1 MPYALCFLLFMLGL
15 YCAVVKKNMVKIVI
29 GIMVMEYAVN
39 LFLIMLGYRFGGSAP
54 IIDRSQL
61 EAGQVA
67 ASFINNSVDPLPQA
81 LVLTAIVI
89 SLGSLALMIS
99 ICVRTYEKY
108 GTFDITQIRRLKG
121 CPMFGRKGKVAA
133 TFLANLVTIFLLVSA
148 VASIGKSE
156 VYEIGKWSIP
166 LGINLVLDGLS
177 SLMLLAISVV
187 SAAAMLFSARYMEQY
202 TAKAKYLSLFLLM
215 VAGMNGV
222 VLSGDIFNLFVFLEI
237 ASLASYALV
246 GFGCEHE
253 ELEALFVLFA
263 VALVYGNTGTLNM
276 AYISEAIQYS
286 GMNAGLDFALAL
298 FIVGFGLKAALVPF
312 HAWLPDAHPSAP
324 APISAMLSG
333 ILIKTL
339 GIYALARVVFNIFG
353 VSVSVGWLL
362 IVLGLLSMV
371 AGAFLAIGQW
381 DLKRL
386 MAYSSIS
393 QIGYVILGIGLGATL
408 IARGDNLAW
417 ASLAILGGLFHL
429 VNHAV
434 YKSLLF
440 LTSGSVEMSTGTRQL
455 KQMGGLA
462 EKLPITRTTCTVASA
477 SIVGIPPFSG
487 FWSKL
492 ILVIAAVQAQFYW
505 IAAIIVFVSLC
516 TLIMYFSL
524 LWYFWPAY
532 VCLWDCLCWCPA

>member
-1 MPYALCFLLFMLGL
+1 MSIPLPLFIAVPLVMAFLL
-15 YCAVVKKNMVKIVI
+15 
-29 GIMVMEYAVN
+29 
-39 LFLIMLGYRFGGSAP
+39 
-54 IIDRSQL
+54 
-61 EAGQVA
+61 
-67 ASFINNSVDPLPQA
+67 
-81 LVLTAIVI
+81 
-89 SLGSLALMIS
+89 
-99 ICVRTYEKY
+99 
-108 GTFDITQIRRLKG
+108 
-121 CPMFGRKGKVAA
+121 PMFGRKGKTAA
-133 TFLANLVTIFLLVSA
+133 TVLANLVTVLLLVFA

-177 SLMLLAISVV
+177 SLLLLAISVV
-187 SAAAMLFSARYMEQY
+187 SAAAMLFSVRYMEQY
-202 TAKAKYLSLFLLM
+202 TAKPKYLSLFLLM

-253 ELEALFVLFA
+253 ELEASFKYMVLGTIASIFILFA
-263 VALVYGNTGTLNM
+263 IALVYGNTGTLNM
-276 AYISEAIQYS
+276 AYISKAIQSS
-286 GMNAGLDFALAL
+286 GLNAGLKFALAL
-298 FIVGFGLKAALVPF
+298 FIAGFGLKAALVPF

-339 GIYALARVVFNIFG
+339 GVYALARVIFNIFG
-353 VSVSVGWLL
+353 VSVSIGWLL

-381 DLKRL
+381 DIKRL

-408 IARGDNLAW
+408 IARGDNLAY
-417 ASLAILGGLFHL
+417 ASLAILAGLFHL

-440 LTSGSVEMSTGTRQL
+440 LTSGSIEMSTGTRQL
-455 KQMGGLA
+455 KEMGGLA
-462 EKLPITRTTCTVASA
+462 EKLPLTRITCTIASA
-477 SIVGIPPFSG
+477 SIVGVPPFSG

-492 ILVIAAVQAQFYW
+492 ILIIAAVQAQFYW

-516 TLIMYFSL
+516 TLIMYL
-524 LWYFWPAY
+524 KVQRY
-532 VCLWDCLCWCPA
+532 VFLGELPENLRQVKEHKGSMLVAMVFLACLCVLMGLLVLVPCLKESILDPAVKVLTDGLDYYSAIIKM

>member
-1 MPYALCFLLFMLGL
+1 MSIPLPLFIAVPLVVAFLL
-15 YCAVVKKNMVKIVI
+15 
-29 GIMVMEYAVN
+29 
-39 LFLIMLGYRFGGSAP
+39 
-54 IIDRSQL
+54 
-61 EAGQVA
+61 
-67 ASFINNSVDPLPQA
+67 
-81 LVLTAIVI
+81 
-89 SLGSLALMIS
+89 
-99 ICVRTYEKY
+99 
-108 GTFDITQIRRLKG
+108 
-121 CPMFGRKGKVAA
+121 PMFGRKGKTAA
-133 TFLANLVTIFLLVSA
+133 TVLANLVTISLLVFA
-148 VASIGKSE
+148 VASIGKTE

-177 SLMLLAISVV
+177 SLLLLAISIV

-215 VAGMNGV
+215 VVGMNGV

-253 ELEALFVLFA
+253 ELEASFKYMVLGTIASIFILFA
-263 VALVYGNTGTLNM
+263 IALVYGNTGMLNM
-276 AYISEAIQYS
+276 AYISKAIQNS
-286 GMNAGLDFALAL
+286 GLNAGLKFALAL

-339 GIYALARVVFNIFG
+339 GVYALARVLFNVFG
-353 VSVSVGWLL
+353 VSVSIGWLL

-393 QIGYVILGIGLGATL
+393 QIGYVVLGIGLGATL

-417 ASLAILGGLFHL
+417 ASLSILGGLFHL

-462 EKLPITRTTCTVASA
+462 EKLPLTRTACAVASA

-516 TLIMYFSL
+516 TLIMYL
-524 LWYFWPAY
+524 KVQRY
-532 VCLWDCLCWCPA
+532 VFLGELPENLQQTKENKGSMLVAMVFLACLCVLMGLLVLVPGLKQAILDPAVKVLTDGLKYSANVMGM

>member
-1 MPYALCFLLFMLGL
+1 MSIPLPVFVAVPLVMAFLLP
-15 YCAVVKKNMVKIVI
+15 I
-29 GIMVMEYAVN
+29 
-39 LFLIMLGYRFGGSAP
+39 FG
-54 IIDRSQL
+54 
-61 EAGQVA
+61 
-67 ASFINNSVDPLPQA
+67 
-81 LVLTAIVI
+81 
-89 SLGSLALMIS
+89 
-99 ICVRTYEKY
+99 K
-108 GTFDITQIRRLKG
+108 
-121 CPMFGRKGKVAA
+121 KGKAVATA
-133 TFLANLVTIFLLVSA
+133 LANLTTLSLLALA
-148 VASIGKSE
+148 VASIGQSG

-202 TAKAKYLSLFLLM
+202 TAKSKYLSLFLLM

-237 ASLASYALV
+237 ASIASYALV

-253 ELEALFVLFA
+253 ELEASFKYMVMGSIGSIFVLFA
-263 VALVYGNTGTLNM
+263 VALVYGNTGSLNM
-276 AYISEAIQYS
+276 AYISKAIASS
-286 GMNAGLDFALAL
+286 GLNTGLAFALAL
-298 FIVGFGLKAALVPF
+298 FITGFGLKAALVPF

-333 ILIKTL
+333 VLIKTL
-339 GIYALARVVFNIFG
+339 GVYALVRVVFNVFG
-353 VSVSVGWLL
+353 ISISTGWLL

-393 QIGYVILGIGLGATL
+393 QLGYVVLGIGLGGL
-408 IARGDNLAW
+408 ILARGGNLAW

-429 VNHAV
+429 LNHAV

-440 LTSGSVEMSTGTRQL
+440 LTSGSIEMSTGTRQM

-462 EKLPITRTTCTVASA
+462 EKMPVTRATCTVASA

-492 ILVIAAVQAQFYW
+492 ILVIAAVQAHFYW
-505 IAAIIVFVSLC
+505 VAAIIVFVSLC
-516 TLIMYFSL
+516 TLIMYL
-524 LWYFWPAY
+524 KVQRY
-532 VCLWDCLCWCPA
+532 VFLGELPENLQQSKEAKNSMLVAMVFLACLCMLMGLLVLVPSLRSSILEPAVKALTDGASYSDTVIHIAEKV

>member
-1 MPYALCFLLFMLGL
+1 MS
-15 YCAVVKKNMVKIVI
+15 I
-29 GIMVMEYAVN
+29 
-39 LFLIMLGYRFGGSAP
+39 
-54 IIDRSQL
+54 
-61 EAGQVA
+61 
-67 ASFINNSVDPLPQA
+67 PLPVFIA
-81 LVLTAIVI
+81 IPLVTAFVLPI
-89 SLGSLALMIS
+89 
-99 ICVRTYEKY
+99 
-108 GTFDITQIRRLKG
+108 
-121 CPMFGRKGKVAA
+121 FGKKGKDAA
-133 TFLANLVTIFLLVSA
+133 TVLANLATISLLVLA
-148 VASIGKSE
+148 VASIGQSG

-177 SLMLLAISVV
+177 SLLLLAISVV
-187 SAAAMLFSARYMEQY
+187 ASAAMLFSARYMEQY

-253 ELEALFVLFA
+253 ELEASFKYMVLGSIGSIFILFA
-263 VALVYGNTGTLNM
+263 VALVYGNTGSLNM
-276 AYISEAIQYS
+276 AYIGKAIRDS
-286 GMNAGLDFALAL
+286 GLNAGLSFAMAL
-298 FIVGFGLKAALVPF
+298 FVVGFGLKAALMPF

-339 GIYALARVVFNIFG
+339 GIYALARVVFNVFG
-353 VSVSVGWLL
+353 VSVSIGWLL
-362 IVLGLLSMV
+362 VVLGLLSMV
-371 AGAFLAIGQW
+371 AGAFLAIGQG
-381 DLKRL
+381 DFKRL
-386 MAYSSIS
+386 LAYSSIS
-393 QIGYVILGIGLGATL
+393 QIGYVVLGIGLGGL
-408 IARGDNLAW
+408 ILARAGNNISTEQLGW

-440 LTSGSVEMSTGTRQL
+440 LTSGSVQMSTGTRQL

-462 EKLPITRTTCTVASA
+462 EKLPFTRATCTLASA

-492 ILVIAAVQAQFYW
+492 ILVVAAVQAGFYW

-516 TLIMYFSL
+516 TLIMYL
-524 LWYFWPAY
+524 KVQRY
-532 VCLWDCLCWCPA
+532 VFLGELPENLQQIKENRGSMLVAMVFLACLCALMGLLVLVPCLKQSILEPAVKVLTDGLEYSAIVMKM